1 MSTTPIKGR
10 GVRVEVSKTE
20 GTAKV
25 VSAVTKAKP
34 GVATSTAHGLTAGA
48 VGYFK
53 GVEGMAQLEGQA
65 VRVANP
71 TTNTFDLEG
80 LNTTNFPA
88 FTDQA
93 DFVPVTAWATLSQST
108 SYSIGGGES
117 EKLDT
122 TTLIDVIKQEEN
134 GLLPAQTV
142 SINVLALGSDNEAL
156 GLIRDAALNGQ
167 SLVFRITLQD
177 EDGSQRVFR
186 GEPSIP
192 GEDVQKGQVGTGSI
206 SVTVKGQVLFLA

>member
-34 GVATSTAHGLTAGA
+34 GVATSTSHGLSAGA

-71 TTNTFDLEG
+71 TANAFDLEG
-80 LNTTNFPA
+80 LNTTNFPT

-93 DFVPVTAWATLSQST
+93 DFIPITAWATLSQST
-108 SYSIGGGES
+108 SYSIGGGDA

-122 TTLIDVIKQEEN
+122 TTLIDVLKQEEN
-134 GLLPAQTV
+134 GLLAAQTV

-177 EDGSQRVFR
+177 GSQRVFR

-192 GEDVQKGQVGTGSI
+192 GEDVQKGQVGTGAI
-206 SVTVKGQVLFLA
+206 SATVKGQVLFLA